1 MNTINLISLLV
12 IVACFVLTMVSLRRW
27 YDELQRW
34 DDELRAFQDATMDML
49 ADTSLDVS
57 RLQKRVETLEE
68 TAAAL
73 CERADK
79 LDEDHAEQV
88 EQALQMAQDF
98 SNGVSNLMNYSYLM
112 AGKKDVSDDA

>member
-1 MNTINLISLLV
+1 MNTISLIGLLV
-12 IVACFVLTMVSLRRW
+12 IVACFVLTMASLRRW

-79 LDEDHAEQV
+79 LDEEHAEQV

-112 AGKKDVSDDA
+112 AGKKDVNGDA

>member
-1 MNTINLISLLV
+1 MNTIGLIGLLV
-12 IVACFVLTMVSLRRW
+12 IAACFVLTMVSLRRC
-27 YDELQRW
+27 

-49 ADTSLDVS
+49 ADASLDVS
-57 RLQKRVETLEE
+57 RLQKRVEALEE

-79 LDEDHAEQV
+79 LDEEHAEQV

>member
-1 MNTINLISLLV
+1 MNTIGLIGLLV
-12 IVACFVLTMVSLRRW
+12 IAACFVLTMVSLH
-27 YDELQRW
+27 RW

-57 RLQKRVETLEE
+57 RMQKRVEVLEE
-68 TAAAL
+68 TGVAL

-79 LDEDHAEQV
+79 LDEEHAEQV

>member
-1 MNTINLISLLV
+1 MNTIGLIGLLV
-12 IVACFVLTMVSLRRW
+12 IAACFVLTMVSLRRW
-27 YDELQRW
+27 
-34 DDELRAFQDATMDML
+34 DDELRAFQDAMMDML
-49 ADTSLDVS
+49 ADTSLDVC
-57 RLQKRVETLEE
+57 RMQKRVEELEE
-68 TAAAL
+68 SAAAL

-79 LDEDHAEQV
+79 LDEEHAEQV

>member
-1 MNTINLISLLV
+1 MNAINLICLLV
-12 IVACFVLTMVSLRRW
+12 IVACFALTTVNLRG
-27 YDELQRW
+27 W

-57 RLQKRVETLEE
+57 RLQKRVEALEE

-79 LDEDHAEQV
+79 LDEEHAEQV

-112 AGKKDVSDDA
+112 AGKKDVSGDD

>member
-1 MNTINLISLLV
+1 MNTIGLIGLLV
-12 IVACFVLTMVSLRRW
+12 IAACFVLTMVSLR
-27 YDELQRW
+27 RW

-57 RLQKRVETLEE
+57 RLQKRVEALEE

-73 CERADK
+73 CE
-79 LDEDHAEQV
+79 HAEQV

-112 AGKKDVSDDA
+112 AGKKDVNGDA

>member
-1 MNTINLISLLV
+1 MNTISLIGLLV

-27 YDELQRW
+27 DDELQ
-34 DDELRAFQDATMDML
+34 AFQDATMDML

-79 LDEDHAEQV
+79 LDEEHAEQV

>member
-1 MNTINLISLLV
+1 MNTISLIGLLV
-12 IVACFVLTMVSLRRW
+12 IAACFVLTMASLR
-27 YDELQRW
+27 RW

-49 ADTSLDVS
+49 ADASLDVS
-57 RLQKRVETLEE
+57 RLQKRVEALEE

-112 AGKKDVSDDA
+112 AGKKDVNGDV

>member
-1 MNTINLISLLV
+1 MNTIGLIGLLV
-12 IVACFVLTMVSLRRW
+12 IAACFVLTMASLR
-27 YDELQRW
+27 RW

-49 ADTSLDVS
+49 ADASLDVS
-57 RLQKRVETLEE
+57 RLQKRVEALEE
-68 TAAAL
+68 TVAAL

-79 LDEDHAEQV
+79 LDEEHAEQV

>member
-1 MNTINLISLLV
+1 MNTIGLIGLLV
-12 IVACFVLTMVSLRRW
+12 IAACFALTMVSLR
-27 YDELQRW
+27 RW

-49 ADTSLDVS
+49 ADTSLEVS
-57 RLQKRVETLEE
+57 RLQKRVEALEE
-68 TAAAL
+68 TEAAL

-79 LDEDHAEQV
+79 LDEEHAEQV

-112 AGKKDVSDDA
+112 AGKKDVSGDA

>member
-1 MNTINLISLLV
+1 MNTISLIGLLV
-12 IVACFVLTMVSLRRW
+12 IAACFVLTMVNLR
-27 YDELQRW
+27 RW
-34 DDELRAFQDATMDML
+34 DDELQAQDATMDML

-57 RLQKRVETLEE
+57 QLQKRVEALEE

-79 LDEDHAEQV
+79 LDEEHAEQV

>member
-1 MNTINLISLLV
+1 MNTISLIGLLV
-12 IVACFVLTMVSLRRW
+12 IVACFVLTMASLRRR

-79 LDEDHAEQV
+79 LDEEHAEQV